1 MGAVYASVTDIT
13 VLGYSL
19 TAQQQSAAEVLLEQA
34 SAKLR
39 LQAKKYGK
47 DIDALIAD
55 DADYGDAVKN
65 IVVQSTVRAL
75 NSISSSEPAASQ
87 MTQSGLGYSATMTFF
102 NAGQSLYFLRN
113 ELKDL
118 GLMRQTFGAVEVY
131 DLDTADTG
139 N

>member
-1 MGAVYASVTDIT
+1 MGAVYATVSDIT
-13 VLGYSL
+13 ALGYSL
-19 TAQQQSAAEVLLEQA
+19 TASQQSAAEVLLEQA

-65 IVVQSTVRAL
+65 IVVQATVRAL

>member
-1 MGAVYASVTDIT
+1 MGAVYATISDIT

-19 TAQQQSAAEVLLEQA
+19 TSQQQDAAEVLLEQA

-39 LQAKKYGK
+39 IQAKKYGK
-47 DIDALIAD
+47 NIDELIAD
-55 DADYGDAVKN
+55 DEDYGDAVKN
-65 IVVQSTVRAL
+65 IVVQATVRAL
-75 NSISSSEPAASQ
+75 NSVSSSDAAASQ

-118 GLMRQTFGAVEVY
+118 GLMRQSFGAVEVY
-131 DLDTADTG
+131 DCDTVDTG